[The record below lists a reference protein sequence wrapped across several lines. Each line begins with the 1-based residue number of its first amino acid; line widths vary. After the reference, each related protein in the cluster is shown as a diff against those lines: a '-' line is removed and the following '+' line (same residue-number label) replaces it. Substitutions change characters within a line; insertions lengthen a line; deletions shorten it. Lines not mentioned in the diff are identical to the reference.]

1 MSDTNIKTELDNF
14 IEDSLKKCLKS
25 EYISTA
31 IQYFKLNTDAL
42 TDFSTIILTNTYINT
57 EYGKP
62 YLKTETEIES
72 ITFESKDDVTESLNP
87 PTPPTPPTP
96 PILQNITEK
105 LNVIFKDHTIYNK
118 TLNNNQNDEL
128 VKFYLIFYELNQ
140 LRTNDLTI
148 LKDSLSNIFDSKIIA
163 TITGK
168 PNLNT
173 LNITDLLKTNYERI
187 FVDILYFYFYF
198 HILFIYVKLL
208 PLPLASETNKINKVS
223 YNNHISQFIDSYKKT
238 SYYEKS
244 IIYDVHI
251 KELKNHNTNFLEE
264 KDKNIKNKI
273 RVDKLKKNID
283 NYYKLLYFIIVIL
296 IICMFL
302 LVIVQKNKNKFLYT
316 YMILAFLII
325 LNIYYSTNLNIVIV
339 EEFSS
344 ENSEKK
350 ELLELIKGLKITSIH
365 TTIMEKTND
374 KLVKEKKLYKDLN
387 KNLKAGNIR
396 YLEKINDYNVDYNVT
411 KELISMIMRI
421 IIVFLILFII
431 YISREELPL
440 IIKITGGLFLLFFV
454 GLYLY
459 SLKVISRTDYTKRFW
474 NHKFKFN
481 NNNIHGY
488 IL

>member
-1 MSDTNIKTELDNF
+1 MSDTDIKTALDIF
-14 IEDSLKKCLKS
+14 IENSLKKCLKS
-25 EYISTA
+25 EYISDA
-31 IQYFKLNTDAL
+31 NIDKFKLNTDKL
-42 TDFSTIILTNTYINT
+42 TNFSSIILTNKYINT

-62 YLKTETEIES
+62 YLKNRDNEDNDFDSRETVI
-72 ITFESKDDVTESLNP
+72 KSLN
-87 PTPPTPPTP
+87 PTPPT
-96 PILQNITEK
+96 LQNIIEK
-105 LNVIFKDHTIYNK
+105 LNEIFKDSTIYNK
-118 TLNNNQNDEL
+118 TLNKYQLIN
-128 VKFYLIFYELNQ
+128 FYLIFFELNK
-140 LRTNDLTI
+140 LRRTDDLTT
-148 LKDSLSNIFDSKIIA
+148 LK
-163 TITGK
+163 
-168 PNLNT
+168 NT
-173 LNITDLLKTNYERI
+173 LDSSDIFNLTEAKITKKSTTKISDLLKTNYERV

-198 HILFIYVKLL
+198 HILFIYVNLL
-208 PLPLASETNKINKVS
+208 PLSSENDKIYKNS
-223 YNNHISQFIDSYKKT
+223 YNNHINQFITDYINK

-244 IIYDVHI
+244 IIYDDHI

-344 ENSEKK
+344 ENNEKK
-350 ELLELIKGLKITSIH
+350 QLLKLIKGLRITSIEN
-365 TTIMEKTND
+365 TIMEKTND

>member
-1 MSDTNIKTELDNF
+1 MSDTDIKTALDIF
-14 IEDSLKKCLKS
+14 IENSLKKCLKS
-25 EYISTA
+25 EYISDA
-31 IQYFKLNTDAL
+31 NIDKFKLNTDKL
-42 TDFSTIILTNTYINT
+42 TNFSSIILTNKYINT

-62 YLKTETEIES
+62 YLKNRDNEDNDFDSRETVI
-72 ITFESKDDVTESLNP
+72 KSLN
-87 PTPPTPPTP
+87 PTPPT
-96 PILQNITEK
+96 LQNIIEK
-105 LNVIFKDHTIYNK
+105 LNEIFKDSTIYNK
-118 TLNNNQNDEL
+118 TLNKYQLIN
-128 VKFYLIFYELNQ
+128 FYLIFFELNK
-140 LRTNDLTI
+140 LRRTDDLTT
-148 LKDSLSNIFDSKIIA
+148 LK
-163 TITGK
+163 
-168 PNLNT
+168 NT
-173 LNITDLLKTNYERI
+173 LDSSDIFNLTEAKITKKSTTKISDLLKTNYERV

-198 HILFIYVKLL
+198 HILFIYVNLL
-208 PLPLASETNKINKVS
+208 PLSSENDKIYKNS
-223 YNNHISQFIDSYKKT
+223 YNNHINQFITDYINK

-344 ENSEKK
+344 ENNEKK
-350 ELLELIKGLKITSIH
+350 QLLKLIKGLRITSIEN
-365 TTIMEKTND
+365 TIMEKTND

>member
-1 MSDTNIKTELDNF
+1 MSDTDIKTALDIF
-14 IEDSLKKCLKS
+14 IENSLKKCLKS
-25 EYISTA
+25 EYISDA
-31 IQYFKLNTDAL
+31 NIDKFKLDTDKL
-42 TDFSTIILTNTYINT
+42 TKYDFSSIILTNKYINT

-62 YLKTETEIES
+62 YLKTETET
-72 ITFESKDDVTESLNP
+72 ITFDSDDNVRASLNP
-87 PTPPTPPTP
+87 TAPTT
-96 PILQNITEK
+96 QNITEK
-105 LNVIFKDHTIYNK
+105 LNLIFKDSTIYKK
-118 TLNNNQNDEL
+118 TFNGNEL
-128 VKFYLIFYELNQ
+128 VNFYLIFYKLNQ
-140 LRTNDLTI
+140 LITNDLAT
-148 LKDSLSNIFDSKIIA
+148 LKNNLSNNSPTNIFDSTKFVTIA
-163 TITGK
+163 GSGK
-168 PNLNT
+168 SN
-173 LNITDLLKTNYERI
+173 LNITDLLKTDYEKV

-198 HILFIYVKLL
+198 HILFIYVNLL
-208 PLPLASETNKINKVS
+208 PSESGSESNKIDKVS

-244 IIYDVHI
+244 IIYDDHI
-251 KELKNHNTNFLEE
+251 RELKNHNTNFLEE

-344 ENSEKK
+344 ENSEKE
-350 ELLELIKGLKITSIH
+350 ELLKLIKGLEITSIDN
-365 TTIMEKTND
+365 TIMEKTND

>member
-1 MSDTNIKTELDNF
+1 MSDTDIKTALDIF
-14 IEDSLKKCLKS
+14 IENSLKKCLKS
-25 EYISTA
+25 EYISDA
-31 IQYFKLNTDAL
+31 NIDKFKLNTDKL
-42 TDFSTIILTNTYINT
+42 TNFSSIILTNKYINT

-62 YLKTETEIES
+62 YLKNRDNEDNDFDSRETVI
-72 ITFESKDDVTESLNP
+72 KSLN
-87 PTPPTPPTP
+87 PTPPT
-96 PILQNITEK
+96 LQNIIEK
-105 LNVIFKDHTIYNK
+105 LNEIFKDSTIYNK
-118 TLNNNQNDEL
+118 TLNKYQLIN
-128 VKFYLIFYELNQ
+128 FYLIFFELNK
-140 LRTNDLTI
+140 LRRTDDLTT
-148 LKDSLSNIFDSKIIA
+148 LKNTLDSSDIFNLTEAKITKKSN
-163 TITGK
+163 
-168 PNLNT
+168 
-173 LNITDLLKTNYERI
+173 LNITDLLKTDYEKV

-198 HILFIYVKLL
+198 HILFIYVNLL
-208 PLPLASETNKINKVS
+208 PSESGSESNKIDKDS
-223 YNNHISQFIDSYKKT
+223 YNNHISQFTTDYNNR

-244 IIYDVHI
+244 IIYDDHI
-251 KELKNHNTNFLEE
+251 RELKNHNTNFLEE

-339 EEFSS
+339 EEFIS
-344 ENSEKK
+344 ENNEKE
-350 ELLELIKGLKITSIH
+350 ELLELIKGLKLTNVNNTLI
-365 TTIMEKTND
+365 EKTNN

>member
-1 MSDTNIKTELDNF
+1 MSDNTNDQIKSALDNF
-14 IEDSLKKCLKS
+14 IKNSLEKCLKS
-25 EYISTA
+25 EYITN
-31 IQYFKLNTDAL
+31 IDKFKLNTDAL
-42 TDFSTIILTNTYINT
+42 TNFNSITLTNQYINA
-57 EYGKP
+57 EFGKP
-62 YLKTETEIES
+62 YLKTTNDEDND
-72 ITFESKDDVTESLNP
+72 FELEDKIKNSLNGEP
-87 PTPPTPPTP
+87 VTQIPS
-96 PILQNITEK
+96 
-105 LNVIFKDHTIYNK
+105 IFKNSTIYK
-118 TLNNNQNDEL
+118 TSLDNNEL
-128 VKFYLIFYELNQ
+128 INFYLIFFELNK
-140 LRTNDLTI
+140 LRINDLIT
-148 LKDSLSNIFDSKIIA
+148 LKNSLNNLELFNSTELEK
-163 TITGK
+163 ITGK
-168 PNLNT
+168 ST
-173 LNITDLLKTNYERI
+173 LKITDLLKTDYERV

-198 HILFIYVKLL
+198 HILFIYVNLL
-208 PLPLASETNKINKVS
+208 PSESERNKIDKDS
-223 YNNHISQFIDSYKKT
+223 YNNHINQFIDNYKKT

-244 IIYDVHI
+244 IIYDDHI

-339 EEFSS
+339 EEFTSTG
-344 ENSEKK
+344 NEKQ
-350 ELLELIKGLKITSIH
+350 ELLELIEGLKLTSIDN
-365 TTIMEKTND
+365 TLIEKTNN

>member
-1 MSDTNIKTELDNF
+1 MSDNLNTDIKTALDNF
-14 IEDSLKKCLKS
+14 IENFLKKCLKS
-25 EYISTA
+25 EYTSDA
-31 IQYFKLNTDAL
+31 IPYFKLDTDK
-42 TDFSTIILTNTYINT
+42 LTNFSSIKLTNRYINT

-62 YLKTETEIES
+62 YLKTPNDQDID
-72 ITFESKDDVTESLNP
+72 FESSDNVTESLNP
-87 PTPPTPPTP
+87 TAPTT
-96 PILQNITEK
+96 QNITEK
-105 LNVIFKDHTIYNK
+105 LNLIFKDSTIYKK
-118 TLNNNQNDEL
+118 TFNGNEL
-128 VKFYLIFYELNQ
+128 VNFYLIFYELNQ
-140 LRTNDLTI
+140 LRTNYLTNF
-148 LKDSLSNIFDSKIIA
+148 KSTLSNIFDSTKFG

-168 PNLNT
+168 SDISD
-173 LNITDLLKTNYERI
+173 ITYLLKTNYERV

-198 HILFIYVKLL
+198 HILFIYVNLL
-208 PLPLASETNKINKVS
+208 PSGSESNKIDKDS
-223 YNNHISQFIDSYKKT
+223 YNNHISKFTTDYNNRR
-238 SYYEKS
+238 YYEKS
-244 IIYDVHI
+244 IIYDDHI

-350 ELLELIKGLKITSIH
+350 ELLKLIKGLRITSIDN
-365 TTIMEKTND
+365 TLIEKTND
-374 KLVKEKKLYKDLN
+374 KLLKEKKLYKDLN

>member
-1 MSDTNIKTELDNF
+1 MSDTDIKTALDIF
-14 IEDSLKKCLKS
+14 IENSLKKCLKS
-25 EYISTA
+25 EYISDA
-31 IQYFKLNTDAL
+31 NIDKFKLNTDKL
-42 TDFSTIILTNTYINT
+42 TNFSSIILTNKYINT

-62 YLKTETEIES
+62 YLKNRDNEDNDFDSRETVI
-72 ITFESKDDVTESLNP
+72 KSLN
-87 PTPPTPPTP
+87 PTPPT
-96 PILQNITEK
+96 LQNIIET
-105 LNVIFKDHTIYNK
+105 LNVIFKDSTIYKK
-118 TLNNNQNDEL
+118 TFNSNNEL
-128 VKFYLIFYELNQ
+128 VNFYLIFYKLNQ
-140 LRTNDLTI
+140 LITNDLAT
-148 LKDSLSNIFDSKIIA
+148 LKNNLSNNSPTNIFDSTKFVTIA
-163 TITGK
+163 GSGK
-168 PNLNT
+168 SN
-173 LNITDLLKTNYERI
+173 LNITDLLKTDYEKV

-198 HILFIYVKLL
+198 HILFIYVNLL
-208 PLPLASETNKINKVS
+208 PSESGSESNKIDKDS
-223 YNNHISQFIDSYKKT
+223 YNNHISQFTTDYNNR

-244 IIYDVHI
+244 IIYDDHI
-251 KELKNHNTNFLEE
+251 RELKNHNTNFLEE

>member
-1 MSDTNIKTELDNF
+1 MSDTDIKTALDNF
-14 IEDSLKKCLKS
+14 IENSLKKCLKS
-25 EYISTA
+25 EYISDA
-31 IQYFKLNTDAL
+31 NIDKFKLNTDKL
-42 TDFSTIILTNTYINT
+42 TNFSSIILTNKYINT

-62 YLKTETEIES
+62 YLKNRDNEDNDFDSRETVI
-72 ITFESKDDVTESLNP
+72 KSLN
-87 PTPPTPPTP
+87 PTPPT
-96 PILQNITEK
+96 LQNIIEK
-105 LNVIFKDHTIYNK
+105 LNEIFKDSTIYNK
-118 TLNNNQNDEL
+118 TLNKYQLIN
-128 VKFYLIFYELNQ
+128 FYLIFFELNK
-140 LRTNDLTI
+140 LRRTDDLTT
-148 LKDSLSNIFDSKIIA
+148 LK
-163 TITGK
+163 
-168 PNLNT
+168 NT
-173 LNITDLLKTNYERI
+173 LDSSDIFNLTEAKITKKSTTKISDLLKTNYERV

-198 HILFIYVKLL
+198 HILFIYVNLL
-208 PLPLASETNKINKVS
+208 PLSSENDKIYKNS
-223 YNNHISQFIDSYKKT
+223 YNNHINQFITDYINK

-244 IIYDVHI
+244 IIYDDHI

-344 ENSEKK
+344 ENNEKK
-350 ELLELIKGLKITSIH
+350 QLLKLIKGLRITSIEN
-365 TTIMEKTND
+365 TIMEKTND